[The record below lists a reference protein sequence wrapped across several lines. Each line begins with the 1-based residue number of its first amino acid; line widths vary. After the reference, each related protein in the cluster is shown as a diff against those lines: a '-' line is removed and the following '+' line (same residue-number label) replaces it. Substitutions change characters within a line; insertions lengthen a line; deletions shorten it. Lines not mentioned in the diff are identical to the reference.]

1 MTEGHPAPGLLEAFM
16 RNEVTAPNRLRIV
29 RHLLSGCPQCVAV
42 TRRVW
47 SLGDRYL
54 LPEAA
59 CLETRKSLDADADH
73 CPSLR

>member
-16 RNEVTAPNRLRIV
+16 RSEVAALDRLRIV

-47 SLGDRYL
+47 SLGELRPL
-54 LPEAA
+54 ETA
-59 CLETRKSLDADADH
+59 CLETRESLDAGADR